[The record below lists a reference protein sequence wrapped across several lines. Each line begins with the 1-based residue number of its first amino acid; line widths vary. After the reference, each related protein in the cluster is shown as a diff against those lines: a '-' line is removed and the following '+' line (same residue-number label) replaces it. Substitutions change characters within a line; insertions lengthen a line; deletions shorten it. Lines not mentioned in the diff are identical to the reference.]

1 MNLQHLCQGISSI
14 ISLLVGLVYWYQ
26 KVPCLEVGQE
36 QQLLYSTETTEKW
49 GENLNKKRLQTENV
63 FLLGVFFVWLLVLNT
78 TEAAQEV
85 DTSNNNKHVEWG
97 STGSTPIER

>member
-1 MNLQHLCQGISSI
+1 MGGELEQETAADRER
-14 ISLLVGLVYWYQ
+14 LLVGR
-26 KVPCLEVGQE
+26 
-36 QQLLYSTETTEKW
+36 LL
-49 GENLNKKRLQTENV
+49 RR
-63 FLLGVFFVWLLVLNT
+63 LLVLNT